1 MSNDNAAGPW
11 NSRPGD
17 EIESP
22 ILWEPSQTFLK
33 YTLAF
38 LLAGA
43 VAFMIVIRIVAP
55 DQTTRYIGPV
65 VVCLLAVTTWLVL
78 ARGRTQAAVYI
89 LAIGAWLAITGIS
102 LFNGGVRTP
111 IAIAYPTSIVLIGWL
126 ISTRASLAATCLT
139 VATIIGF
146 DLAESWGFLPDPP
159 PTPAIMHG
167 VVQILVVV
175 LSSVLIVLLVHS
187 YQNRLRDLRR
197 LRDDLAIRAAEVGA
211 RKAELQRAQAV
222 ANVGSWVYE
231 LATNTIRLSA
241 ETSRIFG
248 VPEGTTESYSVYR
261 ARVYAPDQDDVARTW
276 QAAIDGDGLDHEY
289 RIAVGDVTR
298 WIREKAELEFASDG
312 TPLRALGV
320 VQDITE
326 RKRMEHQVHQMAFYD
341 ELTLLP
347 NRRLLDDRLAQTM
360 AASKRSGR
368 YGALLFL
375 DLDNLKLL
383 NDKHGHKVGDLL
395 LIEAAD
401 RLRGCVREMDT
412 VARFGGDE
420 FVVIISKL
428 DTDKSESTIQARI
441 IAEKICAAVAKPYT
455 LGIQHE
461 GKTETTIEHHCTASI
476 GVVLFLEHRAS
487 KDDILKWADS
497 AMHKAKRAG
506 RNTIRFCDSLV
517 TATALREPPASRS
530 A

>member
-1 MSNDNAAGPW
+1 MKDDNAAGPW
-11 NSRPGD
+11 VSRPGD

-43 VAFMIVIRIVAP
+43 VAFMLVIRIVAP
-55 DQTTRYIGPV
+55 EQIARYIGPV
-65 VVCLLAVTTWLVL
+65 VMCLLAVATWLVL

-126 ISTRASLAATCLT
+126 IGTRASLAAACLT

-146 DLAESWGFLPDPP
+146 DLAESWGFLPTPP

-197 LRDDLAIRAAEVGA
+197 LRDDLAIRAAEVEA

-231 LATNTIRLSA
+231 LATDTIRLSA

-248 VPEGTTESYSVYR
+248 VPEGTTESYGVYR
-261 ARVYAPDQDDVARTW
+261 ARVYAQDQDDVARAW
-276 QAAIDGDGLDHEY
+276 QAAVNGDGLDHEY
-289 RIAVGDVTR
+289 RIVVGDVTR
-298 WIREKAELEFASDG
+298 WIREKAELEFAADG
-312 TPLRALGV
+312 TPLRALGIA
-320 VQDITE
+320 QDITE
-326 RKRMEHQVHQMAFYD
+326 RKHMEYQVHQMAFFD
-341 ELTLLP
+341 ELTELP
-347 NRRLLDDRLAQTM
+347 NRRLLNDRLTQTM

-368 YGALLFL
+368 YAALMFL

-383 NDKHGHKVGDLL
+383 NDKLGHKVGDLL

-401 RLRGCVREMDT
+401 RLKNCVREMDT

-420 FVVIISKL
+420 FVVIIREL
-428 DTDKSESTIQARI
+428 DSDKSESTAQARI
-441 IAEKICAAVAKPYT
+441 IAEKIRIALAKPYR
-455 LGIQHE
+455 LRLQHE
-461 GKTETTIEHHCTASI
+461 GIAETCVEHHCTASV
-476 GVVLFLEHRAS
+476 GVMLFIEHKAS
-487 KDDILKWADS
+487 KDDILKWADT
-497 AMHKAKRAG
+497 AMYQAKDAG
-506 RNTIRFCDSLV
+506 RNTIRFYDSLV
-517 TATALREPPASRS
+517 NANVLREPPASRL